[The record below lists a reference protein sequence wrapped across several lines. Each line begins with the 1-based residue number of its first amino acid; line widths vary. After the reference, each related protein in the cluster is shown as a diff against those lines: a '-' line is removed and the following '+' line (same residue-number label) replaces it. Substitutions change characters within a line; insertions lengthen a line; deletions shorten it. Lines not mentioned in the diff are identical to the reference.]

1 MKVEYFADTDTLYIE
16 FRKPQ
21 RETETRDL
29 DENTLID
36 LDPDGRVTGITVEHA
51 SEQTRRFEAVA
62 SRTHG
67 GLEVHDCRRYKQ
79 LIAGQ
84 SKWCRRGDLNPHE
97 LIAH

>member
-1 MKVEYFADTDTLYIE
+1 MKMEYFEDTDTLYIE

-51 SEQTRRFEAVA
+51 SEQTDVSKLLLR
-62 SRTHG
+62 
-67 GLEVHDCRRYKQ
+67 GLT
-79 LIAGQ
+79 A
-84 SKWCRRGDLNPHE
+84 
-97 LIAH
+97 A